1 MEFLDYLTRQAES
14 CREEINRLEKE
25 GRKDDA
31 DFAKVRANIYE
42 VCRTVTQALG
52 NRPGAGMAAVRA
64 RFADFRKVWGGA
76 LAQAKEHGDLRNVVV
91 GETKLEALDDV
102 MAHFPEVDA

>member
-31 DFAKVRANIYE
+31 DFAKVRTNIYE
-42 VCRTVTQALG
+42 V
-52 NRPGAGMAAVRA
+52 
-64 RFADFRKVWGGA
+64 
-76 LAQAKEHGDLRNVVV
+76 
-91 GETKLEALDDV
+91 
-102 MAHFPEVDA
+102 

>member
-64 RFADFRKVWGGA
+64 RFADFRKVWGG
-76 LAQAKEHGDLRNVVV
+76 DLRNVVV
-91 GETKLEALDDV
+91 EETKLEALDDV